1 RGGGADSPVTVAAC
15 PAGEPDA
22 GGLRIH
28 ALRRQHHGRQ
38 SRTLSGAT
46 RMAQT
51 LQGVHSLCHTAE
63 SAGVLH
69 LLRPARGLG
78 PPGRRRIPVPRGP
91 GTGGRRPELP
101 ADAGPQ
107 CVGPQ
112 ASPGFFKGFRVSGRG
127 DEKHT
132 VDLKIQGLTPF
143 VDAAR
148 ILALANGIRET
159 GTTQRLAQLKQRGV
173 LDALDADAYEEAYQF
188 IQLLRM
194 QQHQSQESL
203 QRAFSNRLAPAS
215 LNQLDQRIL
224 RESFRQAQRLQS
236 SLSTRYQL

>member
-1 RGGGADSPVTVAAC
+1 
-15 PAGEPDA
+15 
-22 GGLRIH
+22 
-28 ALRRQHHGRQ
+28 
-38 SRTLSGAT
+38 
-46 RMAQT
+46 
-51 LQGVHSLCHTAE
+51 
-63 SAGVLH
+63 
-69 LLRPARGLG
+69 
-78 PPGRRRIPVPRGP
+78 
-91 GTGGRRPELP
+91 
-101 ADAGPQ
+101 
-107 CVGPQ
+107 
-112 ASPGFFKGFRVSGRG
+112 
-127 DEKHT
+127 
-132 VDLKIQGLTPF
+132 TPF

-224 RESFRQAQRLQS
+224 RQSSGQAQRLQS
-236 SLSTRYQL
+236 SLSTRYQLCTSPAFFVSAMPHAAGYPHSLSTIRRWLPFAG